1 MIGGRHFWGER
12 GRLSFNKEFKMKTPN
27 TSNKTPKEAMIYQ
40 KSSAYGH
47 AGEYLFAYWISRYF
61 GWPCRLLSVDMG
73 IDAQVEMFADDTK
86 STGAFISV
94 QVKTTSRQMVE
105 NLSVRVSL
113 DNLGY
118 WNSQHEPVVIVLIS
132 LNKTNVNDEPE
143 IYWRHLDSES
153 LENYS
158 EKARKNK
165 DSKTNVIFESQ
176 KHRLRSRHRN
186 EWSKLWMTE
195 LDKEVVKMA
204 TSSKHDLMEVIR
216 EIDEEIE
223 ATGYPE
229 EDFNFPVSWETYP
242 HTLNRLLNDYDDFLR
257 LKTDNKLLV
266 MQYPVVQQY
275 MELCDLHLERLL
287 GYFSNL
293 AYHFRSESSML
304 KEEMESCFP
313 VNVQIQEIIRDNIY
327 NY

>member
-1 MIGGRHFWGER
+1 
-12 GRLSFNKEFKMKTPN
+12 MKPPKKN
-27 TSNKTPKEAMIYQ
+27 NNSQKEAMIYP

-86 STGAFISV
+86 STGAFIAV
-94 QVKTTSRQMVE
+94 QVKTTSRLMGE
-105 NLSVRVSL
+105 SLSVRVGL

-132 LNKTNVNDEPE
+132 LNKSHINGEPE

-153 LENYS
+153 LEKYS
-158 EKARKNK
+158 ERARNNK
-165 DSKTNVIFESQ
+165 DSKTNIIFESK
-176 KHRLRSRHRN
+176 KHRLVSKHKQD
-186 EWSKLWMTE
+186 WLKLWMTE
-195 LDKEVVKMA
+195 LDKTVVKMA
-204 TSSKHDLMEVIR
+204 TSSKNELLKVIR

-223 ATGYPE
+223 ATGYPA
-229 EDFNFPVSWETYP
+229 EDFKFPVCWETYP
-242 HTLNRLLNDYDDFLR
+242 HTLNSLLNDYDDFLR

-275 MELCDLHLERLL
+275 IELCDLHFERLL

-293 AYHFRSESSML
+293 THHFRRDSSIL
-304 KEEMESCFP
+304 KEEMGNCFP
-313 VNVQIQEIIRDNIY
+313 INVQIQEVIRENIY
-327 NY
+327 HF